1 MGRRSA
7 QQTDFLLGYART
19 TLQRAC
25 TRTKRLQNR
34 AKGQAKAEALT
45 LDVWLNRTG
54 SWEQLPADV
63 VQGLW
68 GVKRSQA
75 DKSLC
80 GLLLKDIFQLNAEQY
95 KDVRKSLETA
105 KLPGPNGIIYR
116 ATDRTNAYAIVVKL
130 PNEVASNPQIQS
142 AAVGALAALALSGAA
157 GFAHHKGLF
166 RKTTDRV
173 ADRVA
178 DRVFDVDDELQGTSL
193 NKVAERATA
202 RLRVVEVENQS
213 LRVALDETKQALEK
227 QVQLCA
233 EIRKELTRQRQVS
246 GRANELLQF
255 AVTTNH
261 RLESRIKEVIKALE
275 EGRDEVKRAE
285 TDLAQ
290 ARSELAQS
298 RAQMSDLR
306 QQLALLAQTSREDQ
320 DQTKTCRERME
331 ADLARERQEL
341 ARSRAQVSD
350 LQRQLATLEQT
361 SSELQAESRT
371 LQDRMEADLAQARTR
386 VSEFEGALGVA
397 ERTVRELQ
405 ASKSELEPKMESDL
419 VAFRRELDKG
429 RQRVLAAAPRKE
441 QLTSFDSQK
450 RGTRGE
456 DDEKEEEGEEG
467 EEDHGPELENQ
478 HMSNQNAVLSSQPL
492 EDALATLKLLK
503 EKLTADD
510 DFR

>member
-7 QQTDFLLGYART
+7 QQTDFLPGYART

-105 KLPGPNGIIYR
+105 KLPGPNGIYR

-166 RKTTDRV
+166 RKTTEV
-173 ADRVA
+173 
-178 DRVFDVDDELQGTSL
+178 DRVFDVDDELQGKSL
-193 NKVAERATA
+193 NKVSELANEQ
-202 RLRVVEVENQS
+202 LRVVEVENQS
-213 LRVALDETKQALEK
+213 LRVALDGTKQALEK

-261 RLESRIKEVIKALE
+261 RLESHIKEVIKALE
-275 EGRDEVKRAE
+275 ESRDEVKRAE

-331 ADLARERQEL
+331 ADFARERQEL

-361 SSELQAESRT
+361 ASELQAESRT

-405 ASKSELEPKMESDL
+405 ASKSELEAKMESDL